1 MMNLNS
7 VIDDIIDLTEGDLE
21 KMDEILGGKKDE
33 NTTSNK

>member
-1 MMNLNS
+1 MMNLDS